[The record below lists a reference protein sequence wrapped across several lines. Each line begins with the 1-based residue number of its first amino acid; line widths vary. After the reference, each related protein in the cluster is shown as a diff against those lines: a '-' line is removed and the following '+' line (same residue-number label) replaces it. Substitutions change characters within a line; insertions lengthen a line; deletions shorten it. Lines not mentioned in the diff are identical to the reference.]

1 MFKVGISGDLLNS
14 RDEPCFGMEP
24 LNLLKDRE
32 DIELSWMDKSIIELD
47 TEMTSKFDA
56 ILLNLPKANAN
67 CVSNSNCKL
76 KIISRFG
83 VGFDS
88 VDIEAM
94 KKKNIIVTN
103 TPNAV
108 RRPVAV
114 AALTMI
120 FAVAGK
126 LLQKDHL
133 VRSGKWNDRT
143 NFMGT
148 GLARKTL
155 GVIGAGSIGTETI
168 NLSKPFFKNILANDP
183 FKSKKQL
190 SEIGAIKV
198 DLIELACKSDF
209 IVILCNLDSNT
220 KGIIQTDF
228 FSKMKKSA
236 YIFNLSRGPVI
247 NERHLEN
254 ALEAKEIAGAGL
266 DVTEKEPLSKDS
278 KLLKYENVIIT
289 PHALCWTDECFNDIA
304 TEAIN
309 SILNY
314 IDKKPIL
321 NQVNKWF
328 IKQLLL

>member
-14 RDEPCFGMEP
+14 NNEPCFGIEP
-24 LNLLKDRE
+24 LNLLKNRD
-32 DIELSWMDKSIIELD
+32 DIEISWMDKSITELD
-47 TEMTSKFDA
+47 TDMTSKFDA
-56 ILLNLPKANAN
+56 ILLNLPKANAD

-88 VDIEAM
+88 VDIDAM
-94 KKKNIIVTN
+94 KNQNIIVTN

-133 VRSGKWNDRT
+133 VRSGNWNDRT

-155 GVIGAGSIGTETI
+155 GIVGAGSIGTETI
-168 NLSKPFFKNILANDP
+168 HLSKPFFKNILAYDP
-183 FKSKKQL
+183 FKSKNQL
-190 SEIGAIKV
+190 SQIGAIKV
-198 DLIELACKSDF
+198 ELVELANKSDF
-209 IVILCNLDSNT
+209 IVILCNLDSST
-220 KGIIQTDF
+220 KGMIKNDF
-228 FSKMKKSA
+228 FSNMKKSA

-247 NERHLEN
+247 NENHLEN
-254 ALEAKEIAGAGL
+254 AIETKEIAGAGL
-266 DVTEKEPLSKDS
+266 DVTEEEPLSKDS

-309 SILNY
+309 SILNF

-321 NQVNKWF
+321 NQVNK
-328 IKQLLL
+328 